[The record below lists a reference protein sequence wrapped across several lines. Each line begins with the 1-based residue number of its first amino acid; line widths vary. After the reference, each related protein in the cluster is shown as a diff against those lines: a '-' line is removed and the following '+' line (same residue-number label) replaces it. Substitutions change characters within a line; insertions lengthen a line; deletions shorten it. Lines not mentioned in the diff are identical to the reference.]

1 MSVIL
6 VVVICLA
13 LNAMLAALEMAFVSV
28 GKPELRQK
36 ARAGD
41 KHAFILLRLREN
53 PERTLSI
60 LQIGIT
66 LVGAISAA
74 VGGAGAE
81 QTITPWFQQKLGVSE
96 ATASALSICVVVV
109 PLTYFSV
116 VLGELVPKTFALR
129 NPLRVSSYG
138 IPIFRTGEILFA
150 PIVTLLEFSTKLLLR
165 IISKVSRTDSNT
177 VTETHSVDLGGL
189 TTSHK
194 QLVFNLVNIETKF
207 ARDIMLPWS
216 DVDTIQLSY
225 KSADV
230 IGTIVRC
237 RHTRL
242 PVMDNGELKGI
253 LHSKEFLSYLA
264 AGDENWQNLVRPHM
278 TISPQMALLPLMRL
292 MQNTKNHMAIVVDN
306 DSNPLGIITLED
318 IIEEV
323 IGEVYDEDDDG
334 RIKKLISQRIQE
346 LQVKNRTS
354 KK

>member
-1 MSVIL
+1 MSVLIVVAICL
-6 VVVICLA
+6 VVT
-13 LNAMLAALEMAFVSV
+13 AMLTALEMAFVAV

-36 ARAGD
+36 AKTGDNRALQ
-41 KHAFILLRLREN
+41 LLRMREN

-60 LQIGIT
+60 MQIGIT
-66 LVGAISAA
+66 LVTSISAA

-81 QTITPWFQQKLGVSE
+81 AAVNPWLQGHFQVSE
-96 ATASALSICVVVV
+96 HTAAALSIAIVVV
-109 PLTYFSV
+109 PLTFISV
-116 VLGELVPKTFALR
+116 VLGELVPKTFALKQ
-129 NPLRVSSYG
+129 PLKVARAGLPLFRFSEF
-138 IPIFRTGEILFA
+138 IFGPLISILEI
-150 PIVTLLEFSTKLLLR
+150 STKVFTKVL
-165 IISKVSRTDSNT
+165 SKLTRADSLQP
-177 VTETHSVDLGGL
+177 ETHSVELGGL
-189 TTSHK
+189 STSHK
-194 QLVFNLVNIETKF
+194 QLVFNLVNIETKY
-207 ARDIMLPWS
+207 ARDIMLPWN
-216 DVDTIQLSY
+216 DVDTVLMSF

-242 PVMDNGELKGI
+242 PVMEDGVLKGI
-253 LHSKEFLSYLA
+253 LHAKEFLSYLA
-264 AGDENWQNLVRPHM
+264 AGDENWQSLVRPHV

-346 LQVKNRTS
+346 LQVKSRTA

>member
-1 MSVIL
+1 MSVLII
-6 VVVICLA
+6 VGICLT

-36 ARAGD
+36 AKAGD
-41 KHAFILLRLREN
+41 KSALTLLRLREN

-66 LVGAISAA
+66 LGGDISAA
-74 VGGAGAE
+74 VAGAGAE
-81 QTITPWFQQKLGVSE
+81 STLMPWVQQQLNVSSH
-96 ATASALSICVVVV
+96 TAAAISIAIVVI

-129 NPLRVSSYG
+129 RPLKVSKLG
-138 IPIFRTGEILFA
+138 LPLFRLSEIVFA
-150 PIVTLLEFSTKLLLR
+150 PLITILEISTKILLKLF
-165 IISKVSRTDSNT
+165 SKFSRVDPMGS
-177 VTETHSVDLGGL
+177 ETHSVDLGGL
-189 TTSHK
+189 STSHK

-207 ARDIMLPWS
+207 ARDIMLPWN
-216 DVDTIQLSY
+216 DVDTILLSF

-242 PVMDNGELKGI
+242 PVMEDGVLKGI

-264 AGDENWQNLVRPHM
+264 AGDENWQNLVRPHV

-292 MQNTKNHMAIVVDN
+292 MQNTKNHMAIVVDR

-318 IIEEV
+318 ILEEV

-346 LQVKNRTS
+346 LQVKNRTA